1 MSTIVGVQFRNT
13 GKIYYFAPG
22 KLTFAKG
29 EGAIVETA
37 RGLEYGEVMI
47 ANCEVD
53 ESEIKGEL
61 KKVVRKA
68 TPKDTANYNSN
79 LARRPKAI
87 RDAQAM
93 ANKRNLDMKVVDAE
107 FCFDGSKAIFYFTA
121 DQRIDFRDLVK
132 EMAATFHCRIELR
145 QIGIRDECK
154 MKGGLGPCGRV
165 CCCNCCNTD
174 FDRVSIKMAKHQG
187 LSLNPTKI
195 SGLCGRLM
203 CCLKFED
210 EYYAETLKFMPKLNS
225 DVTTPDGKGKVESVD
240 MLHQTVRVRVT
251 LSQEESTVN
260 EYTLEELG
268 IKAVYPDHSCEGCG
282 GCGTKD
288 QDANNVADES
298 DATDGDEDI
307 VAELTEE

>member
-225 DVTTPDGKGKVESVD
+225 EVTTPDGKGKVESVD

-288 QDANNVADES
+288 QAANDVADES

-307 VAELTEE
+307 AAELTEE

>member
-288 QDANNVADES
+288 QAANDVADEN

>member
-22 KLTFAKG
+22 QLTFAKG

-225 DVTTPDGKGKVESVD
+225 EVTTPDGKGKVESVD

-288 QDANNVADES
+288 QAANDVADES

>member
-225 DVTTPDGKGKVESVD
+225 EVTTPDGKGKVESVD

-288 QDANNVADES
+288 QAANDVADES

-307 VAELTEE
+307 VEELTEE

>member
-251 LSQEESTVN
+251 LSQEKSTVN

-288 QDANNVADES
+288 QAANDVADES